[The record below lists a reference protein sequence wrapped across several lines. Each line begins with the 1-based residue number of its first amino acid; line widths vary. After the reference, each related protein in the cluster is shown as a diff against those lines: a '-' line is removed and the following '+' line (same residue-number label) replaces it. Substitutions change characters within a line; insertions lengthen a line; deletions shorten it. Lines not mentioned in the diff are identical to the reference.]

1 MQGSQKLRARPAA
14 LMVGSLVGLAAG
26 FSLGALAHGS
36 RASWLLALASASEPV
51 GTLWTNA
58 LRMVALPLMVS
69 CLVLAVA
76 SAPRTRTAGRLGG
89 LSLLAFLVFLLAA
102 GALTVAVAPR
112 LFAGL
117 TVDDETRVALQSA
130 APAGQEAAEHAGRSP
145 DFAQWVAALMP
156 TNLLRAAAEENV
168 LGILVCVTLFALAA
182 TRIAPERRE
191 TLVRFFEAV
200 AEAARVLV
208 GWFLL
213 LMPLG
218 VFALA
223 FSMAAKTGV
232 AVAGSLGHYVVAVC
246 ATLLAFTAL
255 LYPVTAFAGRVSLR
269 RFAAGVWPAQTVAV
283 GTRSSLASLPPLVEG
298 AGVRLGLP
306 AEVSGLVLPLSVSAF
321 KLNRMISA
329 PLQLYFLT
337 HLYGLPLRPGYVIT
351 FTLTTVLLSFTSPGI
366 PGGGETLV
374 TLPLYLG
381 AGVPVEGVMLL
392 KAVDA
397 VPDIFK
403 TLLNVTADMSVAV
416 IVARIFGAK
425 APPESDAGYL
435 NLPLQESA
443 D

>member
-1 MQGSQKLRARPAA
+1 MEGSQKRRARPAV
-14 LMVGSLVGLAAG
+14 LMAGSLTGLAAG
-26 FSLGALAHGS
+26 FSLGALAHWS
-36 RASWLLALASASEPV
+36 QASWLLALASASEPV

-69 CLVLAVA
+69 CLVLAII
-76 SAPRTRTAGRLGG
+76 STPRTRAAGRLGG
-89 LSLLAFLVFLLAA
+89 LSLLAFLVFLIAA

-117 TVDDETRVALQSA
+117 TVDDQTRATLQSVSA
-130 APAGQEAAEHAGRSP
+130 AGQAASARAGQSL
-145 DFAQWVAALMP
+145 DFAQWVTALVP
-156 TNLLRAAAEENV
+156 TNLLRAAAEENI

-182 TRIAPERRE
+182 ARIAPERRE
-191 TLVRFFEAV
+191 TLARFFEAV

-223 FSMAAKTGV
+223 FSMAAKTGGG
-232 AVAGSLGHYVVAVC
+232 VAGSLGYYVVAVC
-246 ATLLAFTAL
+246 ALLFAFTAL
-255 LYPVTAFAGRVSLR
+255 LYPVTAFFGRVSLR
-269 RFAAGVWPAQTVAV
+269 RFATGVWPAQAVAV

-298 AGVRLGLP
+298 AAGRLGLP

-321 KLNRMISA
+321 KLNRTISA

-337 HLYGLPLRPGYVIT
+337 QLYGLPLRPGYVIT
-351 FTLTTVLLSFTSPGI
+351 FTLTTVLFSFASPGI
-366 PGGGETLV
+366 PGGGDGLV
-374 TLPLYLG
+374 MLPLYLG
-381 AGVPVEGVMLL
+381 AGIPIEGLMLL

-403 TLLNVTADMSVAV
+403 TLLNVTADMSVAA
-416 IVARIFGAK
+416 IVARFFGAN
-425 APPESDAGYL
+425 APSESDVGFL
-435 NLPLQESA
+435 DLPLQESA